1 MATRPKVNLPSLHK
15 GHRAARGQVITT
27 AYMQE
32 LLGPRTYGR
41 ILNVGAGI
49 QSHNYQFHLRL
60 NNDAYHTLEISA
72 DQRTT
77 YVGSVMDMPQVP
89 TASYDW
95 VLANAVL
102 EHVEDMQAAVREIAR
117 VTKPGGRIYLQTP
130 LHNEIHFVP
139 NVFQDY
145 WRLTPFGYEHLLKE
159 YFVVEEF
166 EFWGNSVIDPVGIA
180 VYGRRL
186 PVDPAP
192 PTVSRLLLI
201 DGGLEEIEEPIDGG
215 EPFLLT
221 YPVYLLT
228 ASWFEYLSKVMD
240 ARDRFFVANGAPLSI
255 VAADRAIRSRG
266 AVVEGF
272 LVIHNNG
279 AEFKRV
285 LNTYVP
291 AP

>member
-27 AYMQE
+27 AYTQE

-41 ILNVGAGI
+41 VLNVGAGI

-60 NNDAYHTLEISA
+60 NNDEYHTLEISA
-72 DQRTT
+72 DQQTT
-77 YVGSVMDMPQVP
+77 YVGSVMDMPEVP

-102 EHVEDMQAAVREIAR
+102 EHVEDMHAAIREIAR

-130 LHNEIHFVP
+130 FHNEIHFVP

-145 WRLTPFGYEHLLKE
+145 WRVTPFGYQQLLKE

-166 EFWGNSVIDPVGIA
+166 EFWGNSVIDPVGIGVFA
-180 VYGRRL
+180 RRL
-186 PVDPAP
+186 PVGEAP
-192 PTVSRLLLI
+192 PTISRLILI
-201 DGGLEEIEEPIDGG
+201 ERGLDEIEEPIDGG
-215 EPFLLT
+215 EPFLFT
-221 YPVYLLT
+221 YPLYLLKID
-228 ASWFEYLSKVMD
+228 WFEYLSKVMD
-240 ARDRFFVANGAPLSI
+240 ARERFFMANGAPLGI
-255 VAADRAIRSRG
+255 LEADRAIRARA

-272 LVIHNNG
+272 LLIHNNG

-285 LNTYVP
+285 LNTYVSTV
-291 AP
+291 